1 MKKVQYKQFGGVEV
15 LDLAEVAL
23 PTLAPTAVL
32 VRVKAV
38 SINPLDWKIRQGEM
52 KLVAGSKFP
61 KGVGIDFAGVVET
74 VGKAVAGFQPGDEVF
89 GLVDL
94 FKGGALAEYVV
105 VAATDLALKPANLSF
120 AQAAA
125 LPVAGSAALQV
136 FDQLVKVGTGTEILI
151 NGASGGI
158 GMIATQLARRQEA
171 VVTAVVGPGGVERA
185 RQWGSNVVLNY
196 RDHDIQHLKQ
206 RYDVVLDLSGKLS
219 FAAARPL
226 LKPTG
231 AYVNTVPGPREIVGS
246 FLHNLFSRQ
255 KYRVLLLK
263 PTPDY
268 LHELADLAAGG
279 LDVVVSRTYP
289 LADFQRAY
297 AEVARGGVVGKAVLT
312 IA

>member
-38 SINPLDWKIRQGEM
+38 SLSPLYWKIRQGEM

-196 RDHDIQHLKQ
+196 REHDIQHLKQ

-268 LHELADLAAGG
+268 LHELADLAADE
-279 LDVVVSRTYP
+279 LDVVVSHRYP

>member
-1 MKKVQYKQFGGVEV
+1 MKKVLYRRFGGVDV
-15 LDLAEVAL
+15 LELAEVDR
-23 PTLAPTAVL
+23 PAPTPGAVL

-38 SINPLDWKIRQGEM
+38 SLNPLDWKIRQGEM
-52 KLVAGSKFP
+52 KLVAGSTFP
-61 KGVGIDFAGVVET
+61 KGVGIDFAGVVEA
-74 VGKAVAGFQPGDEVF
+74 VGSAVAGFRPGEEVF

-105 VAATDLALKPANLSF
+105 VAATSLAPKPENLSF

-125 LPVAGSAALQV
+125 LPVVGSAALQV
-136 FDQLVKVGTGTEILI
+136 FHQLVPVGPGTEILI

-158 GMIATQLARRQEA
+158 GMIATQLAQRRGA
-171 VVTAVVGPGGVERA
+171 TVTAVVGPDSVEQA
-185 RQWGSNVVLNY
+185 RQWGSDVVLNY
-196 RDHDIQHLKQ
+196 REHNIQHAGQ
-206 RYDVVLDLSGKLS
+206 QYDVVLDLSGKLS

-246 FLHNLFSRQ
+246 FLHNLVSRQ

-263 PTPDY
+263 PTPAY
-268 LHELADLAAGG
+268 LYELAGLAAGG
-279 LDVVVSRTYP
+279 LDVVVSRSYP

-297 AEVARGGVVGKAVLT
+297 AEVAQGGVIGKAVLT
-312 IA
+312 VP

>member
-1 MKKVQYKQFGGVEV
+1 MKKVLYKRFGGVDV
-15 LDLAEVAL
+15 LELADVAQPAL
-23 PTLAPTAVL
+23 TPGAVL
-32 VRVKAV
+32 VRVRAV
-38 SINPLDWKIRQGEM
+38 SLNPLDWKIRQGEM

-61 KGVGIDFAGVVET
+61 KGVGIDFAGVVAA

-105 VAATDLALKPANLSF
+105 VAATDLAPKPANLTF

-136 FDQLVKVGTGTEILI
+136 FDQLVAVEPGTEILI

-158 GMIATQLARRQEA
+158 GMVATQLARQRGG
-171 VVTAVVGPGGVERA
+171 VVTAVVGPNGVERA
-185 RQWGSNVVLNY
+185 RQWGSDVVLNY
-196 RDHDIQHLKQ
+196 REHDIRHLQQ

-219 FAAARPL
+219 FTAARPL
-226 LKPTG
+226 LTPTG
-231 AYVNTVPGPREIVGS
+231 AYVNTVPGPRELVGS
-246 FLHNLFSRQ
+246 FLHNLFSQQ

-279 LDVVVSRTYP
+279 LDVVVSQAYP

-297 AEVARGGVVGKAVLT
+297 AEVAWGGVVGKAVLT
-312 IA
+312 IE